1 MALSIEEVRAFLAP
15 YGISAS
21 RDLCASIQ
29 NYISLLLRWNNHIS
43 LTTVTDQEEIVRF
56 HFGESFFAAGVVPIR
71 DGRLADVGSGAG
83 FPGLAL
89 RIAVPALQVTLIES
103 NGKKATFL
111 SEVTRDLKLD
121 HTTVVRMRMEEVRG
135 RENEFDFVTSRAL
148 GRHGSLLGWAK
159 DTLTRNGRVVLWL
172 GEDDCSR
179 ISKQLTW
186 KWRDPIHIP
195 GSKRRFLLV
204 GSKDS

>member
-1 MALSIEEVRAFLAP
+1 MALSIEEVRASLAP

-21 RDLCASIQ
+21 RDVCASIQ
-29 NYISLLLRWNNHIS
+29 SYISLLLRWNNHIS

-56 HFGESFFAAGVVPIR
+56 HFGESFFAAAVVPIR

-103 NGKKATFL
+103 NGKKAAFL
-111 SEVTRDLKLD
+111 SEVARDLKLD
-121 HTTVVRMRMEEVRG
+121 HTTVARSRMEDFRRG
-135 RENEFDFVTSRAL
+135 EDQFDFVVARAL
-148 GRHGSLLGWAK
+148 GTHTGLLRWAK
-159 DTLTRNGRVVLWL
+159 STLRQDGRIVLWL
-172 GEDDCSR
+172 GESDCAN
-179 ISKQLTW
+179 ISKQLAW
-186 KWRDPIHIP
+186 KWREPIHIP

-204 GSKDS
+204 GSRDS